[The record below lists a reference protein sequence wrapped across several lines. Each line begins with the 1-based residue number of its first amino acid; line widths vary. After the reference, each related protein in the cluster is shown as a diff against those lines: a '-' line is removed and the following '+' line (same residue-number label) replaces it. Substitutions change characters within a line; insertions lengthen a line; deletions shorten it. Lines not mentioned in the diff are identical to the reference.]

1 LEDVNRCFL
10 DNSFDIDVVTEVV
23 PFVAVVSFSGLEGVA
38 GDIVDTSCWKF
49 DGFLLLKCWCWD
61 LVRYRSTRRGKHVY
75 LQ

>member
-49 DGFLLLKCWCWD
+49 DGFLLLK
-61 LVRYRSTRRGKHVY
+61 
-75 LQ
+75 